1 MQSRVTEATLV
12 ESSVTA
18 SAVRVASLATLS
30 GTNFLIAY
38 MVLHALHA
46 AGRDPLFVKALSR
59 IPLFSTGEAALLSAL
74 GVGVLGALSALDH
87 DKLLARISKILAVTI
102 LLFTLEILLFP
113 MSHGDSLCSETRRA
127 HPWASGLAVDLGVIS
142 SGAASFAT
150 APRALG
156 RCACNGARYCDG
168 ILGAGLYPAY
178 RVLLKPG
185 IFAASP
191 AIGSASRRPGPGQEI
206 LDAEIPLAVAMDPM
220 LPASQAVLVYQTHQW
235 SGRLCGWS

>member
-1 MQSRVTEATLV
+1 MATRFALRLV
-12 ESSVTA
+12 EHIHGHLGWLST
-18 SAVRVASLATLS
+18 LA
-30 GTNFLIAY
+30 
-38 MVLHALHA
+38 
-46 AGRDPLFVKALSR
+46 LFHR
-59 IPLFSTGEAALLSAL
+59 
-74 GVGVLGALSALDH
+74 
-87 DKLLARISKILAVTI
+87 
-102 LLFTLEILLFP
+102 
-113 MSHGDSLCSETRRA
+113 
-127 HPWASGLAVDLGVIS
+127 
-142 SGAASFAT
+142 AASFAT